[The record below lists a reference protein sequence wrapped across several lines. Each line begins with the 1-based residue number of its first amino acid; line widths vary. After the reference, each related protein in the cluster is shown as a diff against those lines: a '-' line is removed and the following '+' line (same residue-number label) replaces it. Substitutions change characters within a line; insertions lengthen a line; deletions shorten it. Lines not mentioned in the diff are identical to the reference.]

1 MYITDFEYADKR
13 LSDFGYIVCHI
24 NSDAGMRDVDIGC
37 DITFNTIKNTH
48 SSKSYI
54 TSSSYENVYTMS
66 SFEIMKNPCGKENDE
81 MYLTDKE
88 ISQMMMWLNKHEYR
102 KFKLISSAN
111 PNMDICYYGSFNVK
125 QKMSGDNIIGLSLTF
140 TSNAPYGF
148 SDEVSLD
155 FDIVDNNE
163 DFYIYGE
170 GDEIGH
176 VYPKMIIACV
186 QDGDIV
192 ITNNTTGNILS
203 IKNCK
208 QDEIIYIDGELKI
221 ITTTFVN
228 EHTTLYSDFNYE
240 FLDINITDDDYS
252 INEYTSSTPCQIA
265 IKYSPIRKVGVY

>member
-24 NSDAGMRDVDIGC
+24 GSDAGMRDVDIGC

-48 SSKSYI
+48 SSKRYI
-54 TSSSYENVYTMS
+54 ASSSYENVYTMS
-66 SFEIMKNPCGKENDE
+66 PFEIMKSPCGKDNDE

-88 ISQMMMWLNKHEYR
+88 VSQLMMWLNRREYR
-102 KFKLISSAN
+102 KFKPINSVNSH
-111 PNMDICYYGSFNVK
+111 MDICYYGSFNVK

-148 SDEVSLD
+148 TDEVLLD
-155 FDIVDNNE
+155 FNITENDKM
-163 DFYIYGE
+163 FYIHGN

-176 VYPKMIIACV
+176 VYPKMTIICV
-186 QDGDIV
+186 QDGDIE
-192 ITNNTTGNILS
+192 ITNKTTGITLS
-203 IKNCK
+203 VKNCK

-221 ITTTFVN
+221 ITTSCMDT
-228 EHTTLYSDFNYE
+228 HTTLYSDFEYE

-252 INEYTSSTPCQIA
+252 INEYISSTPCKI
-265 IKYSPIRKVGVY
+265 IVKYSPIRKVGVY

>member
-24 NSDAGMRDVDIGC
+24 GSDIGMRDVDIGC

-48 SSKSYI
+48 SSKRYI

-66 SFEIMKNPCGKENDE
+66 PFEIMKSPCGKDNDE

-88 ISQMMMWLNKHEYR
+88 VSQLMMWLNRREYR
-102 KFKLISSAN
+102 KFKLINSVN
-111 PNMDICYYGSFNVK
+111 ENMDICYYGSFNVK
-125 QKMSGDNIIGLSLTF
+125 QKMYGDNIIGLSLTF

-148 SDEVSLD
+148 TDEVSLD
-155 FDIVDNNE
+155 FNVIENNE
-163 DFYIYGE
+163 KFYIYGD

-176 VYPKMIIACV
+176 VYPKMTITCV
-186 QDGDIV
+186 QDGDIK

-208 QDEIIYIDGELKI
+208 QDEILYIDGELKI
-221 ITTTFVN
+221 ITTTRTD

-240 FLDINITDDDYS
+240 FLDINIADDDYS
-252 INEYTSSTPCQIA
+252 INEYTSSIPCQIT
-265 IKYSPIRKVGVY
+265 IKYSPIRKVGVH